1 MIEYLGII
9 YGLAKDIK
17 EYLAWRE
24 ESKLV
29 DREWLDRSGFKDLM
43 ESKGYELRWS
53 KRDRIETRKL
63 DGYEVI
69 FEIDRSNRVRR
80 RIERGRE
87 PLILI
92 GKKQGS

>member
-1 MIEYLGII
+1 MIEYLGLF

-17 EYLAWRE
+17 NYLAWRE
-24 ESKLV
+24 EPKLV
-29 DREWLDRSGFKDLM
+29 DREWLDRSGFGELM
-43 ESKGYELRWS
+43 KNQGYKLYWS
-53 KRDRIETRKL
+53 KPGKIETRRL

-69 FEIDRSNRVRR
+69 YEIDKSNRVRR

-92 GKKQGS
+92 GKKESN